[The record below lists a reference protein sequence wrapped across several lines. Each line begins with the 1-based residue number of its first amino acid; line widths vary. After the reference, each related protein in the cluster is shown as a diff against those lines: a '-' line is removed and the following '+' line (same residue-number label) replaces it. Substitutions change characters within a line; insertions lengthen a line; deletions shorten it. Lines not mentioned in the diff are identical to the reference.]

1 MSTDKRYEKLI
12 ELLKEWLNE
21 ESDHDLKY
29 FEEEMRDRSK
39 KIKTAIAPKMNITKK
54 PEIDRILEEAEAHM
68 PKTKLSKNWGKVG
81 DGSVF
86 PGKAQSVT
94 VPKGESV
101 QDYTARHQSSDF
113 ISSCNKEAVISSLW
127 QAIQSNIEGLKTLI
141 GEESSLKIAAQRIEF
156 CIEDWKVENA
166 VD

>member
-1 MSTDKRYEKLI
+1 MSTNKRYEELI
-12 ELLKEWLNE
+12 KLLKEWLNADD
-21 ESDHDLKY
+21 DHDLKY
-29 FEEEMRDRSK
+29 FGEDMRDRSK

-68 PKTKLSKNWGKVG
+68 PKRTKSLPDYPLKSRQAQCV
-81 DGSVF
+81 SVPRGEKIASF
-86 PGKAQSVT
+86 TEALRSSQKA
-94 VPKGESV
+94 
-101 QDYTARHQSSDF
+101 SDF
-113 ISSCNKEAVISSLW
+113 ISSVNKEVVISSLW